1 LGLSLKDSKSIVRK
15 QEKMPV
21 EVQKLLEERDVLRK
35 EKKFSEADKI
45 REKIIE
51 MGYKVEDKN

>member
-1 LGLSLKDSKSIVRK
+1 
-15 QEKMPV
+15 MPV